1 MKRTL
6 FLTTL
11 LVLTLFLASC
21 ITQPNGEEL
30 PKGDISISD
39 GVEVVEI
46 GEEVTISR
54 STQDLSYKITYDK
67 RIAQLKVDDI
77 LVQANH
83 IVLNENKAVVSYNNA
98 NNNEEYAGAI
108 QILNM
113 PASVQSNGKA
123 DGKEITFS
131 NRQIT
136 AIYEKDNELIFGG
149 AQDVDTLE
157 IPYKDGEFAFV
168 SFISNINSIN
178 NNTEIEINNNL
189 INLPSKTVTGITEFK
204 GKYYIATG
212 NDKDNPEYDGIY
224 VVENK
229 SLADESYNIEDP
241 RAITSNEDYVIVLD
255 GSGKITFIDETDI
268 VGTVETDTTITAN
281 SKATLEIYK
290 GDLNNVS
297 ENEIL
302 LLASFSNNGVKGI
315 KVDTS
320 DFSREIIETSDDY
333 SSNSVSTDGDLA
345 IATEFGENSGSGFRI
360 IEPIDQEGSDNITLY
375 NKKTFSMTGDLY
387 EEVDFSPNYV
397 QYYELPGNSPDKPFA
412 NMLVAMGSYG
422 VGIYDFEILEDYV
435 YVEDDGF
442 EEIKNLLN
450 SQFPENENGVETI
463 NNVKKAY
470 DWNFKLNILK
480 DATLQVIFLD
490 KNAGWNNSFGYQLND
505 QDELLFE
512 SINQGIY
519 TGYTKEIQV
528 NSGDVLK
535 FFIDPKGK
543 SNNRVYSGDGNNQIA
558 YIADWNRHPDSDY
571 DENTQGPN
579 GHGYI
584 YILSEDGFDNSLN
597 DAIFVIKVKDDK
609 LVDVVENVQSL
620 IQLSSNENLE

>member
-255 GSGKITFIDETDI
+255 GSGAITFIDENGI
-268 VGTVETDTTITAN
+268 VDTIESGYSIDDN
-281 SKATLEIYK
+281 SKATLEIYN
-290 GDLNNVS
+290 GELNNVS
-297 ENEIL
+297 EKEIL
-302 LLASFSNNGVKGI
+302 LLASFSSNGVKGI

-320 DFSREIIETSDDY
+320 DFSYNEYSTEAY

-345 IATEFGENSGSGFRI
+345 IATEFGDNSGFRI
-360 IEPIDQEGSDNITLY
+360 IEPNDDSSDSIELL

-387 EEVDFSPNYV
+387 ENEDFSPNYV

-422 VGIYDFEILEDYV
+422 VGIYDFEILEDYE
-435 YVEDDGF
+435 YYDEDGI
-442 EEIKNLLN
+442 EEIKNILN
-450 SQFPENENGVETI
+450 NLFPEGGEGIGKMDDLN
-463 NNVKKAY
+463 KKSMI
-470 DWNFKLNILK
+470 DLEITKE
-480 DATLQVIFLD
+480 ATLQIIFLD
-490 KNAGWNNSFGYQLND
+490 ENASWNNTFSVTSGVNEISFKNLNSGINTRYYKEIKVD
-505 QDELLFE
+505 IGDELKFSLNPKSKGD
-512 SINQGIY
+512 SII
-519 TGYTKEIQV
+519 T
-528 NSGDVLK
+528 SGPDEGRIRL
-535 FFIDPKGK
+535 I
-543 SNNRVYSGDGNNQIA
+543 S
-558 YIADWNRHPDSDY
+558 DWNRHPDAEFDGTDS
-571 DENTQGPN
+571 NR
-579 GHGYI
+579 HGYI
-584 YILSEDGFDNSLN
+584 YILAEDGYDTSLN
-597 DAIFVIKVKDDK
+597 DAMFILNVKNDK
-609 LVDVVENVQSL
+609 LENVISNADSL
-620 IQLSSNENLE
+620 PQLSDDEKLQ